1 VERAALP
8 QRGGVMVRRALGI
21 TIVAAS
27 CFATGFLY
35 ACICAAGAVKDG
47 RLDPAIDEMRA
58 RRGA

>member
-1 VERAALP
+1 
-8 QRGGVMVRRALGI
+8 MVRRALGI

-35 ACICAAGAVKDG
+35 ACICAAGAIKDG